1 MDDFKVDNDVHRK
14 DRSTML
20 VVEQNVFEELTNR
33 EENSCDDSEITNHSL
48 KSYTS
53 LNPGVDKPESECNTI
68 SFHDQFSAHLS
79 LCIPSDVD
87 MNMQLVSSSA
97 DCVKE
102 VAPVVPLESA
112 KEVSAGEGVMQW
124 KLEMNDFI
132 SMFSECGDSSC
143 DSSVSEQSSVISSPC
158 TPFTVHSDKTQS
170 EDLDRADIWV
180 PSLDLDEEDSALII
194 ENEQFLDI
202 LSSDFP
208 SPSFSAVRSFQ
219 FGHFFSS
226 PATLHMEE
234 ANDAD
239 EAIFWP
245 FERTSYSTPEF
256 DKFMNISP
264 RISTMHIGLSEIQR
278 KERFSSVLACWA
290 PPTKR
295 LLLFSPLLSPRR
307 GNKQGRALPSPPLLA
322 GLGQQLLT
330 MAGTLVLP
338 VALGTT
344 FAGRTKKSHGSRRP
358 TSMLAM
364 LLNRPVR
371 MAAFTGLRSVHSFT
385 TTPSSSFRSTAASY
399 RSSRRGRR
407 SRFVTRAMFER
418 FTEKAIKVIML
429 AQEEA
434 RRLGHNFV
442 GTEQVL
448 LGLVGEGTGIAA
460 KVLKSMGINLKD
472 ARVEVEKIIGRGNG
486 FVAVEIPFTPR
497 AKRVLELS
505 LEEARQL
512 GHNYI
517 GSEHL
522 LLGLLREGEGVA
534 ARVLES
540 LGADPS
546 NIRTQVVRMIGETTE
561 AVGAG
566 VGGGSSGNKMPT
578 LEEYGTNLTK
588 LAEEGKLDPVVG
600 REPQIERVIQILGRR
615 TKNNPCLIGEPGVGK
630 TAIAEGLAQRI
641 NSGDVPETIE
651 GKKVITL
658 DMGLLVAGT
667 KYRGEF
673 EERLKKLME
682 EIKQSDEIILFIDEV
697 HTLIGA
703 GAAEGAIDAANILK
717 PALARGEL
725 QCIGAT
731 TLDEY
736 RKHVEKDP
744 ALERRFQPVKV
755 PEPSVDETIEILR
768 GLRERYEI
776 HHKLSYTDDSLI
788 AAAKLSYQYI
798 SDRFLPD
805 KAIDLID
812 EAGSRVRLRHA
823 QVPEEARELDKE
835 LKQITKDKNE
845 AVRGQDFEKA
855 GELRDREMELKAQ
868 ITALIDKSKEMIKAD
883 TASGETGPMVH
894 ESDIQHIVS
903 SWTGIPVEKVSTDES
918 DKLLKMEETLHK
930 RVIGQDEA
938 VKAISR
944 SVRRARVGLKNPNRP
959 IASFIFAG
967 PTGVGKS
974 ELAKTLASYYFGSEE
989 AMIRLDM
996 SEFMER
1002 HTVSKL
1008 IGSPPGYVGYT
1019 EGGQLTEA
1027 VRRRPYSVV
1036 LFDEIEKAHPD
1047 VFNMMLQILEDGR
1060 LTDSKGRTVD
1070 FKNTLLIMTSN
1081 VGSSVIEKGGRKI
1094 GFDLESDEKDSS
1106 YGRIK
1111 SLVVEEMK
1119 QYFRPEFL
1127 NRLDEMIVF
1136 RQLTKLEVKEI
1147 ADIMLQEV
1155 FTRLKLK
1162 EINLQ
1167 VTEKFKERVVDEGYN
1182 PSYGARP
1189 LRRAIMRLLEDSL
1202 AEKMLAGEVKEGD
1215 SAIVDVD
1222 SEGKVVVLNGQSGLP
1237 ELQTPAVTV

>member
-1 MDDFKVDNDVHRK
+1 MAGALVQ
-14 DRSTML
+14 ST
-20 VVEQNVFEELTNR
+20 
-33 EENSCDDSEITNHSL
+33 S
-48 KSYTS
+48 
-53 LNPGVDKPESECNTI
+53 
-68 SFHDQFSAHLS
+68 
-79 LCIPSDVD
+79 
-87 MNMQLVSSSA
+87 
-97 DCVKE
+97 
-102 VAPVVPLESA
+102 
-112 KEVSAGEGVMQW
+112 
-124 KLEMNDFI
+124 
-132 SMFSECGDSSC
+132 
-143 DSSVSEQSSVISSPC
+143 
-158 TPFTVHSDKTQS
+158 
-170 EDLDRADIWV
+170 
-180 PSLDLDEEDSALII
+180 
-194 ENEQFLDI
+194 
-202 LSSDFP
+202 FP
-208 SPSFSAVRSFQ
+208 STVAGDRKVRSKRSGNTKGEIKMMYSVQTPHMSVRSF
-219 FGHFFSS
+219 S
-226 PATLHMEE
+226 
-234 ANDAD
+234 
-239 EAIFWP
+239 
-245 FERTSYSTPEF
+245 
-256 DKFMNISP
+256 
-264 RISTMHIGLSEIQR
+264 
-278 KERFSSVLACWA
+278 
-290 PPTKR
+290 
-295 LLLFSPLLSPRR
+295 
-307 GNKQGRALPSPPLLA
+307 
-322 GLGQQLLT
+322 
-330 MAGTLVLP
+330 
-338 VALGTT
+338 
-344 FAGRTKKSHGSRRP
+344 
-358 TSMLAM
+358 
-364 LLNRPVR
+364 
-371 MAAFTGLRSVHSFT
+371 GLRGTNALDNLVKRGQDFHSKVAAATSVRKAK
-385 TTPSSSFRSTAASY
+385 PSRI
-399 RSSRRGRR
+399 
-407 SRFVTRAMFER
+407 VPKAMFER

-442 GTEQVL
+442 GTEQIL
-448 LGLVGEGTGIAA
+448 LGLIGEGTGIAA

-472 ARVEVEKIIGRGNG
+472 ARVEVEKIIGRGSG

-534 ARVLES
+534 ARVLEN
-540 LGADPS
+540 LGADPN
-546 NIRTQVVRMIGETTE
+546 NIRTQAK

-566 VGGGSSGNKMPT
+566 VGGGSSNNKMPT

-600 REPQIERVIQILGRR
+600 RQPQIERVTQILGRR

-641 NSGDVPETIE
+641 ANGDVPETIE

-736 RKHVEKDP
+736 RKHIEKDP

-755 PEPSVDETIEILR
+755 PEPTVDETIQILK

-776 HHKLSYTDDSLI
+776 HHKLRYTDEALV
-788 AAAKLSYQYI
+788 AAAQLSYQYI

-805 KAIDLID
+805 KAIDLVD

-823 QVPEEARELDKE
+823 QLPEEARELEKE
-835 LKQITKDKNE
+835 LRQITKEKNE

-855 GELRDREMELKAQ
+855 GELRDREMDLKTQ
-868 ITALIDKSKEMIKAD
+868 ISALVDKNKEMSKAE
-883 TASGETGPMVH
+883 TEAGEEGPIVT
-894 ESDIQHIVS
+894 EVDIQHIVS
-903 SWTGIPVEKVSTDES
+903 SWTGIPVDKVSTDES
-918 DKLLKMEETLHK
+918 ERLLKMEETLHK
-930 RVIGQDEA
+930 RIIGQDEA
-938 VKAISR
+938 VVAISR
-944 SVRRARVGLKNPNRP
+944 AIRRARVGLKNPNRP
-959 IASFIFAG
+959 IASFIFSG

-974 ELAKTLASYYFGSEE
+974 ELAKALAAYYFGSEE

-1027 VRRRPYSVV
+1027 VRRRPYTVV

-1081 VGSSVIEKGGRKI
+1081 VGSSVIEKGGRRI
-1094 GFDLESDEKDSS
+1094 GFDLDYDEKDSS
-1106 YGRIK
+1106 YNRIK
-1111 SLVVEEMK
+1111 SLVTEELK

-1147 ADIMLQEV
+1147 ADIMLKEV
-1155 FTRLKLK
+1155 FERLKVK
-1162 EINLQ
+1162 EIELQ
-1167 VTEKFKERVVDEGYN
+1167 VTERFRDRVVEEGYN

-1189 LRRAIMRLLEDSL
+1189 LRRAIMRLLEDSM
-1202 AEKMLAGEVKEGD
+1202 AEKMLAREIKEGD
-1215 SAIVDVD
+1215 SVIVDVD
-1222 SEGKVVVLNGQSGLP
+1222 SDGNVTVLNGGTGAAPPPEALP
-1237 ELQTPAVTV
+1237 EAIGV